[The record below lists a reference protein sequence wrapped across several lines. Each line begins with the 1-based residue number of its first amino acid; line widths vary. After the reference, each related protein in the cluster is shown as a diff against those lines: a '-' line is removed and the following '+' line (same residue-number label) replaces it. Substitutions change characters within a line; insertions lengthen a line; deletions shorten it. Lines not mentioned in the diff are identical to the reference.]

1 VLICLDVHFT
11 DIFGQPHTEQQWLI
25 GETRDKHFTLGT
37 DHHASEFRSTDAG
50 FINRIAYQGSEE
62 SR

>member
-1 VLICLDVHFT
+1 VHFT